1 MAVIERPQNI
11 KLMLSRQADPENPP
25 RVDIALH
32 ALHHPPGIPIAPKI
46 FVENGFEQ
54 IVYKGFF
61 GTMFLPDLD
70 KQRKRMSPPTKKVTR
85 LIMGDDGLL
94 RDPRRRS
101 NVVDIPTRIP
111 KGDIIFFKSEDLGAV
126 GDQ

>member
-1 MAVIERPQNI
+1 MAAIERPQDI
-11 KLMLSRQADPENPP
+11 KLMLSRQADPDNPP
-25 RVDIALH
+25 RVDITLH

-46 FVENGFEQ
+46 FANGLEQ

-61 GTMFLPDLD
+61 GPLFLLDLD
-70 KQRKRMSPPTKKVTR
+70 KQRKKMSSPTKKITR

-101 NVVDIPTRIP
+101 NVVDIPKRIP
-111 KGDIIFFKSEDLGAV
+111 SREIIFIASEDLGAV